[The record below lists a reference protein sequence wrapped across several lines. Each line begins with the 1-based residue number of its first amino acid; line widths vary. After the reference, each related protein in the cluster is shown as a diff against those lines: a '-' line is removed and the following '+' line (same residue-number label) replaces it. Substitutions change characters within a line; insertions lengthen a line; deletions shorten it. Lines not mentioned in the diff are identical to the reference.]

1 MATRK
6 EDWNM
11 ARLVRDIMTPA
22 ATTVRPDASLVEAA
36 QLMRAQEIGDVLVV
50 KDGRL
55 LGLLTDRD
63 ITLRAVADAVDPL
76 SVNCLSAC
84 TRDPVTVSPDTELRA
99 AVELMRTHAVRRL
112 PVLDGGRL
120 AGMVSIGDLVRE
132 SDPESVLAHISRA
145 VPDSGPGGDIGAGP
159 GRGTGAPRGAAV
171 RPPAERED
179 GPPRSE

>member
-1 MATRK
+1 
-6 EDWNM
+6 M

-36 QLMRAQEIGDVLVV
+36 QLMRAQDIGDVLVV

-76 SVNCLSAC
+76 SVNCLAAC
-84 TRDPVTVSPDTELRA
+84 TPDPVTVSPDTELRT
-99 AVELMRTHAVRRL
+99 AVELMRTHVVRRL

-132 SDPESVLAHISRA
+132 SDPDSVLAHISRA
-145 VPDSGPGGDIGAGP
+145 VPDSGPAPDIGAAPEQGTEAPHGAGAGP
-159 GRGTGAPRGAAV
+159 RTEQEDR
-171 RPPAERED
+171 RPHS
-179 GPPRSE
+179 G

>member
-1 MATRK
+1 MT
-6 EDWNM
+6 
-11 ARLVRDIMTPA
+11 RLVRDIMTPA

-36 QLMRAQEIGDVLVV
+36 QLMRAQDIGDVLVV
-50 KDGRL
+50 KDSRL

-84 TRDPVTVSPDTELRA
+84 TRDPVTVSPDTELRT

-112 PVLDGGRL
+112 PVVDGGRP

-132 SDPESVLAHISRA
+132 SDPESLLAHISRA
-145 VPDSGPGGDIGAGP
+145 VPDSGPEPDVGGAPDE
-159 GRGTGAPRGAAV
+159 GTGAPRDAGA
-171 RPPAERED
+171 RPPAGHED
-179 GPPRSE
+179 NPPHAG